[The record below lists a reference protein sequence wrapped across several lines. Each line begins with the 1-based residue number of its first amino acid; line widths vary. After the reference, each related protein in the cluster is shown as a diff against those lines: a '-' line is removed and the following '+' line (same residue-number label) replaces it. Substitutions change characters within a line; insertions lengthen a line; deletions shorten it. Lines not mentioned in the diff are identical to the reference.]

1 ERLVS
6 SPPEE
11 AASEI
16 ESAIDGALG
25 KVEIAAKR
33 VHFPLRL
40 THARQYCKERF
51 ALVGDA
57 AHSIHP
63 LAGQGVNLGF
73 LDCAPFVEVLGQ
85 ELADGGT
92 VESLAELRVL
102 RRYERWRKSEN
113 LIALGMVDG
122 LNRLFSTANGT
133 LGWMRRTGLGA
144 VDR

>member
-57 AHSIHP
+57 AHAIHP

-73 LDCAPFVEVLGQ
+73 LDCAALVEVLAQ
-85 ELADGGT
+85 ELASGSDPAA
-92 VESLAELRVL
+92 LAER
-102 RRYERWRKSEN
+102 
-113 LIALGMVDG
+113 GG
-122 LNRLFSTANGT
+122 
-133 LGWMRRTGLGA
+133 
-144 VDR
+144 